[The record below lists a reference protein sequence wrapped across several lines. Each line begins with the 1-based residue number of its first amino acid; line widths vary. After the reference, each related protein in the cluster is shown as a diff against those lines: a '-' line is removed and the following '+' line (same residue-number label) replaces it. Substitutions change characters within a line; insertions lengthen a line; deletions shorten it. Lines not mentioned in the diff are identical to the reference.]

1 MDTFI
6 DKLAQKKNAQEMIK
20 ANMTAEAAKMEQLQN
35 QMQAND
41 GLMQEIRK
49 VNLKTVENVAEMRKA
64 LETCIEKLDALQADS
79 SQTEQEQETLA
90 EIKNL
95 LEEKFRQSEDFMHK
109 ENVKVYRNVQA
120 ALVEELKKQTE
131 ELKSS
136 QPSGNGHKVL
146 IPISVLILIGV
157 AANIVLQVLSKK
169 NFKFFLCVR
178 LAQESVTGM
187 RMNKICIN
195 IGGSYGQTGMET
207 GQYALSPAG
216 GSGQRGGQAG

>member
-49 VNLKTVENVAEMRKA
+49 VNLKTVENVAEIRKA

-79 SQTEQEQETLA
+79 SQTEQEQEALA

-136 QPSGNGHKVL
+136 QPSGNGHKAL

-157 AANIVLQVLSKK
+157 AANIVLQVLSMM
-169 NFKFFLCVR
+169 NFKFF
-178 LAQESVTGM
+178 
-187 RMNKICIN
+187 
-195 IGGSYGQTGMET
+195 
-207 GQYALSPAG
+207 
-216 GSGQRGGQAG
+216 

>member
-20 ANMTAEAAKMEQLQN
+20 ANMTAEAAKMEQLPN

-49 VNLKTVENVAEMRKA
+49 VNLKTVENVAEIRKA

-79 SQTEQEQETLA
+79 SQTEQEQETLT

-157 AANIVLQVLSKK
+157 AANIVLQVLSMM
-169 NFKFFLCVR
+169 NFKFF
-178 LAQESVTGM
+178 
-187 RMNKICIN
+187 
-195 IGGSYGQTGMET
+195 
-207 GQYALSPAG
+207 
-216 GSGQRGGQAG
+216 

>member
-49 VNLKTVENVAEMRKA
+49 VNLKTVENVAEIRKA
-64 LETCIEKLDALQADS
+64 LETCIKKLDALQADS
-79 SQTEQEQETLA
+79 SQTEQEQETLT

-120 ALVEELKKQTE
+120 VVVDEIKRSTESAQEERMK
-131 ELKSS
+131 LKSELADELRRELVKKL
-136 QPSGNGHKVL
+136 NKVMVFGV
-146 IPISVLILIGV
+146 ISVAVSAVSVALWVLMAMGV
-157 AANIVLQVLSKK
+157 
-169 NFKFFLCVR
+169 F
-178 LAQESVTGM
+178 
-187 RMNKICIN
+187 
-195 IGGSYGQTGMET
+195 
-207 GQYALSPAG
+207 
-216 GSGQRGGQAG
+216 

>member
-90 EIKNL
+90 EIKSL

-131 ELKSS
+131 ELKSI
-136 QPSGNGHKVL
+136 QPSGNGHKAL

-157 AANIVLQVLSKK
+157 AANIVLQVLSMM
-169 NFKFFLCVR
+169 NFKFF
-178 LAQESVTGM
+178 
-187 RMNKICIN
+187 
-195 IGGSYGQTGMET
+195 
-207 GQYALSPAG
+207 
-216 GSGQRGGQAG
+216 

>member
-49 VNLKTVENVAEMRKA
+49 VNLKTVENVAEIRKA

-157 AANIVLQVLSKK
+157 AANIVLQVLSMM
-169 NFKFFLCVR
+169 NFKFF
-178 LAQESVTGM
+178 
-187 RMNKICIN
+187 
-195 IGGSYGQTGMET
+195 
-207 GQYALSPAG
+207 
-216 GSGQRGGQAG
+216 

>member
-120 ALVEELKKQTE
+120 ALVEELNKQTE

-136 QPSGNGHKVL
+136 QPSGNGPRAL

-157 AANIVLQVLSKK
+157 AANIVLQVLSMM
-169 NFKFFLCVR
+169 NFKFF
-178 LAQESVTGM
+178 
-187 RMNKICIN
+187 
-195 IGGSYGQTGMET
+195 
-207 GQYALSPAG
+207 
-216 GSGQRGGQAG
+216 

>member
-157 AANIVLQVLSKK
+157 AANIVLQVLSMM
-169 NFKFFLCVR
+169 NFKFF
-178 LAQESVTGM
+178 
-187 RMNKICIN
+187 
-195 IGGSYGQTGMET
+195 
-207 GQYALSPAG
+207 
-216 GSGQRGGQAG
+216 

>member
-49 VNLKTVENVAEMRKA
+49 VNLKAVENVAEMRKA

-157 AANIVLQVLSKK
+157 AANIVLQVLSMM
-169 NFKFFLCVR
+169 NFKFF
-178 LAQESVTGM
+178 
-187 RMNKICIN
+187 
-195 IGGSYGQTGMET
+195 
-207 GQYALSPAG
+207 
-216 GSGQRGGQAG
+216 